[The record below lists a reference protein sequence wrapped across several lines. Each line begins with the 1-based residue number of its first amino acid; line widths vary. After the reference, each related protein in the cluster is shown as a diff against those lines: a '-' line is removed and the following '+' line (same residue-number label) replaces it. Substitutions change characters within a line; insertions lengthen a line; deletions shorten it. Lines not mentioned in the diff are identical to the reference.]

1 MRLLL
6 VAAALATLSG
16 AAFAEGRYVNAR
28 FGYAVCVPGGLT
40 GQGESENGDGQ
51 RFVADDGAEL
61 IVYGAHNA
69 LGETLEDRRA
79 SALERLGPASY
90 RAGGRDWFVVSGRT
104 GDRVYYVR
112 TTLRRGV
119 FASFELTYP
128 SAAAAR
134 WNAAAADL
142 LRCFRA
148 R

>member
-1 MRLLL
+1 MRRLAC
-6 VAAALATLSG
+6 AAALAAL
-16 AAFAEGRYVNAR
+16 AAPALAEGRYDNPR
-28 FGYAVCVPGGLT
+28 FGYAICIPYGLV
-40 GQGESENGDGQ
+40 GQGESDNGDGQ
-51 RFVADDGAEL
+51 RFVAEDGAEL

-69 LGETLEDRRA
+69 LDETLADRREA
-79 SALERLGPASY
+79 TLERLGPASY
-90 RAGGRDWFVVSGRT
+90 RAAGRDWFVVSGRT

-142 LRCFRA
+142 SRCFRA